1 MRSARQ
7 SRIPFLSATSD
18 RPRRSPPSDDR
29 LTFLRMLSLPP
40 AGSIQSGLRLFHLS
54 DRSHPDRQAGKGLSV
69 HNRSGEG
76 AGVHNR
82 REAGKGLGV
91 HNRSGENS
99 GVHRCSSGPECRQRP
114 GCLHSIRRRCG
125 CPQSSAS
132 RQRPGCLHSIR
143 RRCGCPQSSWVSN
156 SQHCVCPRHCAAVVA
171 LNSFCDPGPADW
183 IWTAFGVGVILFL
196 RDLPG
201 SVFLFGFRF
210 TGCGGHAFEAP
221 AGGICPPAAVLPC
234 IVALSW
240 CKLLPQKPLG

>member
-91 HNRSGENS
+91 HNRSGEGA
-99 GVHRCSSGPECRQRP
+99 GVQN
-114 GCLHSIRRRCG
+114 RRG
-125 CPQSSAS
+125 CPIADIV
-132 RQRPGCLHSIR
+132 CVR
-143 RRCGCPQSSWVSN
+143 R
-156 SQHCVCPRHCAAVVA
+156 HCVVVLA

-196 RDLPG
+196 RELPG

-210 TGCGGHAFEAP
+210 TGCGGHSSEAP

>member
-76 AGVHNR
+76 AGVQNR
-82 REAGKGLGV
+82 R
-91 HNRSGENS
+91 
-99 GVHRCSSGPECRQRP
+99 
-114 GCLHSIRRRCG
+114 G
-125 CPQSSAS
+125 CPIADIV
-132 RQRPGCLHSIR
+132 CVR
-143 RRCGCPQSSWVSN
+143 R
-156 SQHCVCPRHCAAVVA
+156 HCVVVLA

-196 RDLPG
+196 RELPG